1 MNLGC
6 EETERRLAEQWGGGV
21 GAEAW
26 THAEMSV
33 QASPEEQQES
43 CGLGGFSG
51 LQRVC
56 CPGLHRDWGPEIWA
70 GVSFLAQ
77 I

>member
-43 CGLGGFSG
+43 CGLGGSQACRESVALDCTETGVQKSG
-51 LQRVC
+51 LV
-56 CPGLHRDWGPEIWA
+56 
-70 GVSFLAQ
+70 FLF
-77 I
+77 